1 MRPTIRE
8 EGGRVGRFL
17 IVGSLSVVT
26 YYALLWGLTEFAG
39 VWYIASAIVAF
50 VGYYFVNFLSQ
61 KYWAFKNKD
70 RDALNRQ
77 LAQYTLMAVA
87 NWVIN
92 TVLLYVLVE
101 YLHLHYMVA
110 QAILTVLVS
119 IIAYFGFKYIFRLK
133 PSPSA

>member
-1 MRPTIRE
+1 MRPTLVE

-26 YYALLWGLTEFAG
+26 YYALLYGLTEFAG
-39 VWYIASAIVAF
+39 VWYIASAVVAF

-61 KYWAFKNKD
+61 KYWTFRNKD
-70 RDALNRQ
+70 RKALNRQ

-87 NWVIN
+87 NWVVN
-92 TVLLYVLVE
+92 TVLLYILVE
-101 YLHLHYMVA
+101 YLHLYYLLA

-119 IIAYFGFKYIFRLK
+119 VIAYFGFKYIFRSK
-133 PSPSA
+133 PQSPV